1 MKKIG
6 IIGGTFNPIHL
17 AHLYIAYEAKCQL
30 NLDKVIFMP
39 AGSPPHKKNEDILEA
54 PLRYKMV
61 LEAIKKYEDFEIS
74 NYEIEKEGFSYTYET
89 LENFKSKDNILYF
102 ITGADCLINIEK
114 WKNPDRIF
122 KASKLVVFNR
132 PGYDKESLKLQKNE
146 IEKKYNTS
154 INFLDIM
161 DLEISSTMIRDR
173 IKDGKKIDFF
183 IPKEVLD
190 FIRKNNIYNYCKNI
204 KEWWEYNDI

>member
-54 PLRYKMV
+54 PLRYEMV

-122 KASKLVVFNR
+122 KTSKLVVFNR

-204 KEWWEYNDI
+204 KE

>member
-89 LENFKSKDNILYF
+89 LENFKSEDNILYF

-122 KASKLVVFNR
+122 KTSKLVVFNR

-204 KEWWEYNDI
+204 KE

>member
-1 MKKIG
+1 MNKIG

-54 PLRYKMV
+54 SLRYKMV
-61 LEAIKKYEDFEIS
+61 QEAIKNYEDFEIS

-114 WKNPDRIF
+114 WKSPDRIF
-122 KASKLVVFNR
+122 KTSNLVVFNR

-161 DLEISSTMIRDR
+161 NLEISSSMIRSR
-173 IKDGKKIDFF
+173 IENGKRIDFF
-183 IPKEVLD
+183 VPNTVLG
-190 FIRKNNIYNYCKNI
+190 FIRENNIYNYRKYI
-204 KEWWEYNDI
+204 KE

>member
-1 MKKIG
+1 MEKIG

-89 LENFKSKDNILYF
+89 LENFKSDDNILYF

-114 WKNPDRIF
+114 WKSPDRIF
-122 KASKLVVFNR
+122 KTSKLVVFNR

-173 IKDGKKIDFF
+173 IKEGKKIDFF

-190 FIRKNNIYNYCKNI
+190 FIRKNNIYNYCENI
-204 KEWWEYNDI
+204 KD

>member
-204 KEWWEYNDI
+204 KE

>member
-122 KASKLVVFNR
+122 KTSKLVVFNR

-173 IKDGKKIDFF
+173 IKEGKKIDFF

-204 KEWWEYNDI
+204 KE

>member
-17 AHLYIAYEAKCQL
+17 AHLYIAYEA

-89 LENFKSKDNILYF
+89 LENFKSEDNILYF

-122 KASKLVVFNR
+122 KTSKLVVFNR

-173 IKDGKKIDFF
+173 IKEGKKIDFF

-190 FIRKNNIYNYCKNI
+190 FIIKNNIYNYCENI
-204 KEWWEYNDI
+204 KD

>member
-122 KASKLVVFNR
+122 KTSKLVVFNR

-173 IKDGKKIDFF
+173 IKEGKKIDFF

-190 FIRKNNIYNYCKNI
+190 FIIKNNIYNYCENI
-204 KEWWEYNDI
+204 KD

>member
-146 IEKKYNTS
+146 IEKNYNTS

-204 KEWWEYNDI
+204 KE

>member
-122 KASKLVVFNR
+122 KTSKLVVFNR